1 MLSMKEDIIQAKER
15 VFPSR
20 TVLIQIA
27 VFVLVIIWTYSGVEK
42 LMDWNRSWNAFHNQ
56 TFPSDLA
63 DILSYAVP
71 IAELVLALLLVLGF
85 TRWWGLMGSVLLL
98 TVFNTYVGLVWWG
111 AFPRVPCNCA
121 GFLESMGWGAHFWF
135 NAALSLMIVF
145 VLWIQKEN

>member
-1 MLSMKEDIIQAKER
+1 MKEDIIQAKER